1 MCGRFFILATPRD
14 VADLFELANVPDI
27 TPLFNIAPSQ
37 PVAVVRV
44 ADQMRELAHLRWG
57 MIPPWAKDGKLAP
70 INARSETAA
79 DKPTFRH
86 AMRKHRCL
94 IPTSGFFE
102 WQATGAKKK
111 QPFCIRLADDKP
123 FAFAGLWECW
133 HGTDGDVETCCIL
146 TTDANELMRPIHDRM
161 PVILDPQHFERWL
174 DPKEQDA
181 AVVTPLLQPFSSERM
196 KAYPVSTWVNDPRHN
211 DARCLEPAA

>member
-14 VADLFELANVPDI
+14 AADLFLLAGVADV

-37 PVAVVRV
+37 PVPVVRG
-44 ADQMRELAHLRWG
+44 ADQARELAHLRWG
-57 MIPPWAKDGKLAP
+57 IIPPWAKDAKIAP

-86 AMRKHRCL
+86 AIRKRRCL

-102 WQATGAKKK
+102 WQATAANKK
-111 QPFCIRLADDKP
+111 QPFCIRLADDKL
-123 FAFAGLWECW
+123 FAFAGLWERW
-133 HGTDGDVETCCIL
+133 HGADGDVDTCCIL
-146 TTDANELMRPIHDRM
+146 TTHANELMRPIHDRM

-181 AVVTPLLQPFSSERM
+181 AVVTPLLQPFPSERM
-196 KAYPVSTWVNDPRHN
+196 RAYPVGAWVNDPRHN
-211 DARCLEPAA
+211 DARCLEPAV